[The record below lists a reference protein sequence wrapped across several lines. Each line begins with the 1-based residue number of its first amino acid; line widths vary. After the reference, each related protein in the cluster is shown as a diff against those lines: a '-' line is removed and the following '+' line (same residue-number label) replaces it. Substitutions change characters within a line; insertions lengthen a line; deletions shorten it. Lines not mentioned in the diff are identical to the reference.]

1 MVETRKPRWP
11 WPFAACFALR
21 GDLRTFAGT
30 CTRVTNGHEY
40 SVARTTAE
48 IYSER
53 WCRQLAHPPPR
64 RINFISTALS
74 CPPFLQIR
82 CLTLLKFRK
91 TTKSL
96 YKDWSLCTIILILEN
111 KILEDRCTE
120 KKEKKIE
127 EEKKKY
133 FICFLSSH
141 LPLHRIVSEISLKSI
156 KIDRL
161 RLLEKSN
168 NCWKSK
174 NFSPSLRLKSNP
186 WKVFGQH
193 SRTAAECR
201 SCRLTN
207 GRGNG
212 ILKAG
217 LQQMFE
223 PGTGKKAAHEFRGF
237 DKSAACVSTVYCL
250 LSWIQRS
257 FPLLRYR
264 VHAQIARFIPSLPP
278 RTHEK
283 LGGVGFRERDEIER
297 YALLFLLFFLLFF
310 FFFLFSFLR
319 ALA

>member
-1 MVETRKPRWP
+1 MGMNIPWHEPRPKFIANGGAVNSLTLRHVESISFRPPSR
-11 WPFAACFALR
+11 ALR
-21 GDLRTFAGT
+21 FSKSSP
-30 CTRVTNGHEY
+30 N
-40 SVARTTAE
+40 
-48 IYSER
+48 
-53 WCRQLAHPPPR
+53 PM
-64 RINFISTALS
+64 
-74 CPPFLQIR
+74 
-82 CLTLLKFRK
+82 LLKFRK

-96 YKDWSLCTIILILEN
+96 CKDWSLCTILILEN
-111 KILEDRCTE
+111 KILEDTRGD
-120 KKEKKIE
+120 
-127 EEKKKY
+127 KKKR
-133 FICFLSSH
+133 FVPSFFSSSS
-141 LPLHRIVSEISLKSI
+141 RNCIVQNVFWNYIGTI

-161 RLLEKSN
+161 RSIVGKIQRSK

-223 PGTGKKAAHEFRGF
+223 PGTGKKAAREFRGF
-237 DKSAACVSTVYCL
+237 DKSAVCVSTVYAPFVNTA
-250 LSWIQRS
+250 IV
-257 FPLLRYR
+257 PI
-264 VHAQIARFIPSLPP
+264 VALPCP
-278 RTHEK
+278 RTNCEIYSLSPSPNAEK